1 MGWRSHC
8 QEDGA
13 EHPNLKTI
21 TIKKTYNSTQPGYTI
36 PQNVFDGAGSN
47 GTIYV
52 PSNTS
57 GWETEPGIKALLDNK
72 GWTISYTL

>member
-21 TIKKTYNSTQPGYTI
+21 TIKGTYQGSQSCYGI
-36 PQNVFDGAGSN
+36 PLNVFDGAGSN

-57 GWETEPGIKALLDNK
+57 GWENEPGIKYLLDNK